1 MILAATLVV
10 LGIVFLA
17 MVFVTVRNELPLWAY
32 VLVGLA
38 VHPLAAFLIHDTA
51 LGDIGPQPVM
61 DWALSLPLIATGA
74 GIVSIL
80 YDKRRKRDARRGLQ
94 AALPEDHEP
103 DPSPG
108 TA

>member
-32 VLVGLA
+32 VLVALA

-51 LGDIGPQPVM
+51 LGDIGPEPS
-61 DWALSLPLIATGA
+61 WTGPCR
-74 GIVSIL
+74 S
-80 YDKRRKRDARRGLQ
+80 R
-94 AALPEDHEP
+94 
-103 DPSPG
+103 
-108 TA
+108 

>member
-1 MILAATLVV
+1 
-10 LGIVFLA
+10 
-17 MVFVTVRNELPLWAY
+17 
-32 VLVGLA
+32 
-38 VHPLAAFLIHDTA
+38 
-51 LGDIGPQPVM
+51 M

-103 DPSPG
+103 DPSRG